1 MKDGYNLNIFHMT
14 FITITL
20 HLISLLTLTGRQMT
34 MRRRSAV
41 ARLARKVLVGDL
53 KEDFRI
59 TVNMIRMLPHTPRQ
73 NVKLE
78 IMNTLQ
84 YK

>member
-1 MKDGYNLNIFHMT
+1 
-14 FITITL
+14 
-20 HLISLLTLTGRQMT
+20 

-59 TVNMIRMLPHTPRQ
+59 TVKMIRMLPHTPRQ

-78 IMNTLQ
+78 KLNYITIKIQATNCVG
-84 YK
+84 

>member
-1 MKDGYNLNIFHMT
+1 
-14 FITITL
+14 
-20 HLISLLTLTGRQMT
+20 

-59 TVNMIRMLPHTPRQ
+59 TVKMIRMLPQTPRQ

-78 IMNTLQ
+78 IMDYIKYNYMQ
-84 YK
+84 N